1 MTSRDQAARLL
12 ELLDGCKPADATER
26 SHIDDLRTLLTA
38 AEDPFSRNHFLPG
51 HVTASAFVIDP
62 ASERILL
69 HHHRRLDRWLQMGGH
84 LDAGEDVVTAALR
97 EAREES
103 ALDDLRLFVERPF
116 DIDIHVIPEA
126 RGEPRHLHFD
136 VRFVVATG
144 KPDNASIAPDES
156 LDLAWLDLDE
166 AERRMNAPES
176 SRAIRKIRTILGRTS
191 S

>member
-1 MTSRDQAARLL
+1 MTTRNEVEHLLQLIDGYQAV
-12 ELLDGCKPADATER
+12 DGTER
-26 SHIDDLRTLLTA
+26 SHVADLRILLETA
-38 AEDPFSRNHFLPG
+38 SEPFSRSHFLPG

-62 ASERILL
+62 SSARVLL
-69 HHHRRLDRWLQMGGH
+69 HHHRRLDRWLQLGGH

-103 ALDDLRLFVERPF
+103 ALDDLQLFVEKPF

-144 KPDNASIAPDES
+144 SPDSASIAPDES

-166 AERRMNAPES
+166 ADRRMNAPES
-176 SRAIRKIRTILGRTS
+176 SRALKKIRTILGRTS
-191 S
+191 R